1 MKSRQKKTLT
11 PKMEEAKWKPGQ
23 SGNPNGR
30 PLKERY
36 LPAIFEDVGSS
47 PVPEEF
53 YRAMRPEAAAA
64 LTAELLAVFK
74 SEQVPI
80 AKAFAYME
88 WRRAL
93 TGNDEARR
101 NVCNLLSGK
110 FHKLIGL
117 EVGEEDGV
125 TDTRKF
131 LRMIFE
137 TELNSRH
144 G

>member
-1 MKSRQKKTLT
+1 
-11 PKMEEAKWKPGQ
+11 MEEAKWKPGK

-30 PLKERY
+30 PVKERY
-36 LPAIFEDVGSS
+36 LPAIFEDVGGK
-47 PVPEEF
+47 PVPQEF
-53 YRAMRPEAAAA
+53 FNAMRPEAAAA
-64 LTAELLAVFK
+64 LTAELLAVFRTVH
-74 SEQVPI
+74 VPI

-117 EVGEEDGV
+117 EMGEEDGV
-125 TDTRKF
+125 ADTRRF
-131 LRMIFE
+131 LRMIYE
-137 TELNSRH
+137 TEILGGEH